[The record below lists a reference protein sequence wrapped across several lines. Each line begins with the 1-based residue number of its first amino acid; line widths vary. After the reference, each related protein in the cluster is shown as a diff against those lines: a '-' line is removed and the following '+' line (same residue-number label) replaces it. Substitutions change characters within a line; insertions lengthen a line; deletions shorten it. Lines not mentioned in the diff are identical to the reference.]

1 MGGSACL
8 RPERASSREI
18 RSSHH
23 TRCCVRTEH
32 SPPYLVSIECHTFI
46 SRVALFPSPPH
57 RFFRNFRG
65 PTSHS
70 KVLDQRHSTTPT
82 SLLAIDQ
89 KLPAT
94 DRPAPLLGLAPKISH
109 VIRLLDH
116 STTSTNVAIPTT
128 GFQCLK
134 DVRGNYVRDCWET
147 TAQRP
152 STPHRRCRT
161 VDATLSPPRSAEAA
175 TGNPGPR
182 QRNDTIQ
189 MRNGS
194 FFTSP
199 RPFHHLPKP
208 RVSPALVKG
217 IKMRTS
223 A

>member
-1 MGGSACL
+1 MVVRLSLYCARLSRLRATRASVAACSTRREHSTLVGRGRGTVGGSACL

-116 STTSTNVAIPTT
+116 STTATNVAIPTT

-152 STPHRRCRT
+152 
-161 VDATLSPPRSAEAA
+161 
-175 TGNPGPR
+175 
-182 QRNDTIQ
+182 
-189 MRNGS
+189 
-194 FFTSP
+194 
-199 RPFHHLPKP
+199 
-208 RVSPALVKG
+208 
-217 IKMRTS
+217 
-223 A
+223 